1 MKAMKQSI
9 EKKISGVG
17 AVAAAVAFIAAVSG
31 HIAVTA
37 IAAVIGIA
45 AVFHTDRTCRSANRG
60 HCFKVDCNKIVVRII
75 IHWTLSWRLKAIFF
89 NQHSVSEIKSPS
101 FIN

>member
-1 MKAMKQSI
+1 MQYNQQAYKTMKAMKQSI

-45 AVFHTDRTCRSANRG
+45 AVFGWMCAQMAKPAEEGSS
-60 HCFKVDCNKIVVRII
+60 
-75 IHWTLSWRLKAIFF
+75 L
-89 NQHSVSEIKSPS
+89 
-101 FIN
+101 